1 MEDVLLFGV
10 DNDVL
15 VFNLGTLLSPL
26 QVELLDVFP
35 LLVKLDALVVDKTSK
50 SLDLGLN
57 IGKLVLGDL
66 QVSL

>member
-15 VFNLGTLLSPL
+15 VLNLGTLLSPL